1 MGFLQNADPEEKRL
15 KSYKNDLILTFFI
28 LILLML
34 KSKMRLESLDGGE
47 MLLEARGDFGEGEGV
62 GDLEAR
68 LRLEHRGDNIEA
80 KNEGDLGLNI
90 ELDMEIDSVR
100 YSGSLYSH
108 HTCPCQWWNNY
119 GAL

>member
-1 MGFLQNADPEEKRL
+1 MGFLQNTDPDEKRL

-62 GDLEAR
+62 GSLE
-68 LRLEHRGDNIEA
+68 
-80 KNEGDLGLNI
+80 
-90 ELDMEIDSVR
+90 VR
-100 YSGSLYSH
+100 WGGG
-108 HTCPCQWWNNY
+108 QVRR
-119 GAL
+119 